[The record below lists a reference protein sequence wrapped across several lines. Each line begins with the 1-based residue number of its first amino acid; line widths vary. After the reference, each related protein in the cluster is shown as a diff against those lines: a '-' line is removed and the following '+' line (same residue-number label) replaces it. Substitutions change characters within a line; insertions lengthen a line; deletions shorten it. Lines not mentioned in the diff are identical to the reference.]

1 MEYYSAI
8 KKNQFMKFLIGTFLC
23 FRGLVHYHHGRKHG
37 NMQKDI
43 ELEKE
48 LRVLYQ
54 DPQAAARES

>member
-1 MEYYSAI
+1 
-8 KKNQFMKFLIGTFLC
+8 MKFLIGTFLC